1 MIDRILARVP
11 QLSPGQGFAVCG
23 AVAVVIWVAFFMWVM

>member
-11 QLSPGQGFAVCG
+11 QLSPGQGFAVRLPVG
-23 AVAVVIWVAFFMWVM
+23 MAMWAAFFMWVM